1 VARVVSVGTKR
12 WRGLRRSVAFAV
24 VALVAAGALVG
35 CSVSSG
41 PQTALPAGVSV
52 SLLQNRSDYPI
63 RHLEV
68 QVHNTTKSTVTLH
81 SGDFSSAFFAKSVA
95 MHHLPYDLEP
105 GDEVAFPVDL
115 PAAAC
120 DSPKPVPHVTMS
132 FTDKTGTGKATVT
145 PKVLYN
151 TLNEIHS
158 HDCAQTTFEKIV
170 AITPGDAVTW
180 TRDASGALISHLDFT
195 FAPTG
200 AAGTV
205 TLNSIDNTTLLDMSL
220 DATYPLVFTG
230 SSAPQKLVLTATPSR
245 CETHAL
251 GEDKIGTVVP
261 FHVKTPAYSNGY
273 FGLVLSDKLKFEYYH
288 YFALACGYPP
298 G

>member
-1 VARVVSVGTKR
+1 MA
-12 WRGLRRSVAFAV
+12 AV
-24 VALVAAGALVG
+24 VLVG
-35 CSVSSG
+35 CSPTSG
-41 PQTALPAGVSV
+41 AQTALPAGVAV
-52 SLLQNRSDYPI
+52 SLFQNRSDYPI

-81 SGDFSSAFFAKSVA
+81 SGEFSSAFFSKTVA
-95 MHHLPYDLEP
+95 MHYLPYDLEP
-105 GDEVAFPVDL
+105 GDEVAFPVYL
-115 PAAAC
+115 PSAAC
-120 DSPKPVPHVTMS
+120 NNPKPAPRVTVS
-132 FTDKTGTGKATVT
+132 FTDTGGKGSATVT

-151 TLNEIHS
+151 TLNEIHA
-158 HDCAQTTFEKIV
+158 HDCALTTFEKVV
-170 AITPGDAVTW
+170 AITPGNAVTW
-180 TRDASGALISHLDFT
+180 SRSASGALISHLDLTFT
-195 FAPTG
+195 PTG

-205 TLNSIDNTTLLDMSL
+205 ILNSIDNTTLLDMSL
-220 DATYPLVFTG
+220 DTDYPLVLSG
-230 SSAPQKLVLTATPSR
+230 SSSPQKLVLTATPSR

-273 FGLVLSDKLKFEYYH
+273 FGLVLSNKLKFEYYH

>member
-1 VARVVSVGTKR
+1 MVAG
-12 WRGLRRSVAFAV
+12 AV
-24 VALVAAGALVG
+24 VGLLGAAALVG
-35 CSVSSG
+35 CSSTSG
-41 PQTALPAGVSV
+41 APTTLPAGVAV
-52 SLLQNRSDYPI
+52 SLFQNRSDYPI

-81 SGDFSSAFFAKSVA
+81 SGEFSSAFFSKTVA
-95 MHHLPYDLEP
+95 MHYLPYDLAP
-105 GDEVAFPVDL
+105 GDEVAFPVYL

-120 DSPKPVPHVTMS
+120 DSPKPAPRVTVS
-132 FTDKTGTGKATVT
+132 FTDKTGTGHATVT

-158 HDCAQTTFEKIV
+158 HDCAQTTFERVV
-170 AITPGDAVTW
+170 AIAPGDAVTW
-180 TRDASGALISHLDFT
+180 TRDASGALVSHLDFT
-195 FAPTG
+195 FTPTG
-200 AAGTV
+200 TAGSV
-205 TLNSIDNTTLLDMSL
+205 TLNSIDNTTLLDMSF
-220 DATYPLVFTG
+220 DTTYPLVFTG

-261 FHVKTPAYSNGY
+261 FHVKTSAYSNGY

>member
-1 VARVVSVGTKR
+1 MNAIRS
-12 WRGLRRSVAFAV
+12 RGLRRAAAIAAV
-24 VALVAAGALVG
+24 LVAATAGLAG
-35 CSVSSG
+35 CSPASASRAKLPSG
-41 PQTALPAGVSV
+41 VHV
-52 SLLQNRSDYPI
+52 SLFQNRSDYPI

-68 QVHNTTKSTVTLH
+68 QLHNTTKSTVTIT
-81 SGDFSSAFFAKSVA
+81 SGSFASTFFAKPVN
-95 MHHLPYDLEP
+95 MQYVPYDLEP
-105 GDEVAFPVDL
+105 GDEVAFPVAL
-115 PAAAC
+115 PAASC
-120 DSPKPVPHVTMS
+120 DRPKPAPRVS
-132 FTDKTGTGKATVT
+132 LRFTDSAGKGTATVT

-158 HDCAQTTFEKIV
+158 HDCALETFEKVV

-180 TRDASGALISHLDFT
+180 SKDASGALISHLELDLT
-195 FAPTG
+195 PTG

-205 TLNSIDNTTLLDMSL
+205 TLNSIENTTLLDL
-220 DATYPLVFTG
+220 TLNTEFPLVLSA
-230 SSAPQKLVLTATPSR
+230 SSKPLKLTLSAIPDR

-261 FHVKTPAYSNGY
+261 FHVKTSAYSNGY
-273 FGLVLSDKLKFEYYH
+273 FGLVLSNKLKFEYYH

>member
-1 VARVVSVGTKR
+1 VSTKR
-12 WRGLRRSVAFAV
+12 WHDARRLLACVAVGLMT
-24 VALVAAGALVG
+24 AAGLVG
-35 CSVSSG
+35 CSPMSG
-41 PQTALPAGVSV
+41 AQTALPAGVSV
-52 SLLQNRSDYPI
+52 SLFQNRSDYPI

-68 QVHNTTKSTVTLH
+68 QIHNTTKSTVTLH
-81 SGDFSSAFFAKSVA
+81 SGDFSSAFFSKTVA
-95 MHHLPYDLEP
+95 MHYLPYDLAA
-105 GDEVAFPVDL
+105 GDQVAFPVYL

-120 DSPKPVPHVTMS
+120 DSPKPAPRVTVS
-132 FTDKTGTGKATVT
+132 FTDKSGKGTATVT

-158 HDCAQTTFEKIV
+158 HDCALGTFEKVV
-170 AITPGDAVTW
+170 AIIPGDAVTW

-205 TLNSIDNTTLLDMSL
+205 TLNSIDNTTLLDMSF
-220 DATYPLVFTG
+220 DTTYPLVFSA
-230 SSAPQKLVLTATPSR
+230 SSAPQKLVLSATPSR

-261 FHVKTPAYSNGY
+261 FHVKTSAYSNGY
-273 FGLVLSDKLKFEYYH
+273 FGLVLSNKLKFEYYH

>member
-1 VARVVSVGTKR
+1 LNVKVVINRAPARIS
-12 WRGLRRSVAFAV
+12 
-24 VALVAAGALVG
+24 LVAALTVLSTALVVG
-35 CSVSSG
+35 CSPASSA
-41 PQTALPAGVSV
+41 QTALPAGVSV
-52 SLLQNRSDYPI
+52 SLFQNRSDYPI

-81 SGDFSSAFFAKSVA
+81 SGEFSSAFFSRTVA
-95 MHHLPYDLEP
+95 MHYLPYDLAP
-105 GDEVAFPVDL
+105 GDEVAFPVYL

-120 DSPKPVPHVTMS
+120 DSPKPAPRVTVS
-132 FTDKTGTGKATVT
+132 FTDDAGKGNATVT

-158 HDCAQTTFEKIV
+158 HDCALGTFEKVV

-180 TRDASGALISHLDFT
+180 TRDASGALISHLDFEFT
-195 FAPTG
+195 PTG
-200 AAGTV
+200 ATGTV
-205 TLNSIDNTTLLDMSL
+205 TLNSIDNTTLLDMSFNT
-220 DATYPLVFTG
+220 TYPLVFSA
-230 SSAPQKLVLTATPSR
+230 SSAPQHLVLSATPSR

-261 FHVKTPAYSNGY
+261 FHVKTRAYSNGY

>member
-1 VARVVSVGTKR
+1 MARVVSVSTKR
-12 WRGLRRSVAFAV
+12 WRGLRRVIAGVAGGL
-24 VALVAAGALVG
+24 LVAAALGG
-35 CSVSSG
+35 CSAVSALRN
-41 PQTALPAGVSV
+41 ALPAGVSV
-52 SLLQNRSDYPI
+52 SLFQNRSDYPI

-68 QVHNTTKSTVTLH
+68 QVHNTSTSTVTLH
-81 SGDFSSAFFAKSVA
+81 SGQFSSTFFSRTVA
-95 MHHLPYDLEP
+95 MHYLPYDLEP
-105 GDEVAFPVDL
+105 GDQVAFPVYL

-120 DSPKPVPHVTMS
+120 DNPKPAPRVTVS
-132 FTDKTGTGKATVT
+132 FTDKSGKGRATVT

-158 HDCAQTTFEKIV
+158 HDCAQTTFERVV

-205 TLNSIDNTTLLDMSL
+205 TLNSIDNTTLLDMSF
-220 DATYPLVFTG
+220 DTTYPLVFTG
-230 SSAPQKLVLTATPSR
+230 SSATQKLVLSATPSR

-261 FHVKTPAYSNGY
+261 FHVKTPGYSNGY

>member
-1 VARVVSVGTKR
+1 VARVVSVSTKCR
-12 WRGLRRSVAFAV
+12 RGPRRLVAGAV
-24 VALVAAGALVG
+24 IALVAATALVG
-35 CSVSSG
+35 CSASSG
-41 PQTALPAGVSV
+41 AASTLPAGVSV
-52 SLLQNRSDYPI
+52 SLFQNRSDYPI

-68 QVHNTTKSTVTLH
+68 QIHNTTKSTFTIS
-81 SGDFSSAFFAKSVA
+81 SGTFASTFFANPVA
-95 MHHLPYDLEP
+95 MQHVPYDLEP
-105 GDEVAFPVDL
+105 GDEVAFPVAL

-120 DSPKPVPHVTMS
+120 DQPKPAPRVTLH
-132 FTDKTGTGKATVT
+132 FTDAADKGSATVT

-151 TLNEIHS
+151 TLGEIHS
-158 HDCAQTTFEKIV
+158 HDCALGTFEKVV
-170 AITPGDAVTW
+170 AITPGSAVTW
-180 TRDASGALISHLDFT
+180 SNDASGALVSHLDMTFT
-195 FAPTG
+195 PTG

-220 DATYPLVFTG
+220 DTTYPLVLSA
-230 SSAPQKLVLTATPSR
+230 SSTPLRLTLSATPSR

-261 FHVKTPAYSNGY
+261 FHVKTAAYSNGY
-273 FGLVLSDKLKFEYYH
+273 FGLVLTNKLKFEYYH

>member
-1 VARVVSVGTKR
+1 MARVVSVSTQHR
-12 WRGLRRSVAFAV
+12 RGLRR
-24 VALVAAGALVG
+24 LVAGAVGGLLAASVLVG
-35 CSVSSG
+35 CSAASTV
-41 PQTALPAGVSV
+41 QNALPAGISV
-52 SLLQNRSDYPI
+52 SLFQNRSDYPI

-81 SGDFSSAFFAKSVA
+81 SGEFSSTFFAKTVA
-95 MHHLPYDLEP
+95 MHYLPYDLEP
-105 GDEVAFPVDL
+105 GDEVAFPVYL

-120 DSPKPVPHVTMS
+120 DSPKPAPRVIVS
-132 FTDKTGTGKATVT
+132 FTDKAGKGHATVT

-158 HDCAQTTFEKIV
+158 HDCAQTTFEKVV

-180 TRDASGALISHLDFT
+180 TRDASGALISHLDFSFT
-195 FAPTG
+195 PTG
-200 AAGTV
+200 ASGTV
-205 TLNSIDNTTLLDMSL
+205 ILNSIDNTTLLDMSF
-220 DATYPLVFTG
+220 DTTYPLAFDG
-230 SSAPQKLVLTATPSR
+230 SSAPQKLVLAATPSR

>member
-1 VARVVSVGTKR
+1 VARVVSVSTKR
-12 WRGLRRSVAFAV
+12 WHGIRRLVASVV
-24 VALVAAGALVG
+24 VGLVAAAALVG
-35 CSVSSG
+35 CSASSG
-41 PQTALPAGVSV
+41 AQTVLPAGVSV
-52 SLLQNRSDYPI
+52 SLFQNRSDYPI

-81 SGDFSSAFFAKSVA
+81 SGQFSSTFFSKTVA
-95 MHHLPYDLEP
+95 MHYLPYDLEP
-105 GDEVAFPVDL
+105 GDEVAFPVYL
-115 PAAAC
+115 SAAAC
-120 DSPKPVPHVTMS
+120 DNPKPAPRVSVS
-132 FTDKTGTGKATVT
+132 FTDTTGKGHATVT
-145 PKVLYN
+145 PKVLYD

-158 HDCAQTTFEKIV
+158 HDCAQTTFQKVV
-170 AITPGDAVTW
+170 AITPGGAVTW
-180 TRDASGALISHLDFT
+180 TRDASGALVSHLDFT

-205 TLNSIDNTTLLDMSL
+205 TLNSIDNTTLLDMSF
-220 DATYPLVFTG
+220 DTTYPLVFSA
-230 SSAPQKLVLTATPSR
+230 SSAPQKLVLTSTPSR

-261 FHVKTPAYSNGY
+261 FHVKTPGYSNGY
-273 FGLVLSDKLKFEYYH
+273 FGLVLSNKLKFEYYH

>member
-1 VARVVSVGTKR
+1 MP
-12 WRGLRRSVAFAV
+12 RR
-24 VALVAAGALVG
+24 LVAIVVVGVMAVAALVG
-35 CSVSSG
+35 CSARADT
-41 PQTALPAGVSV
+41 QAALPAGVTV
-52 SLLQNRSDYPI
+52 SLFQNRSDYPI

-68 QVHNTTKSTVTLH
+68 QIHNATKSTVTLH
-81 SGDFSSAFFAKSVA
+81 SGEFSSAFFTTTVA
-95 MHHLPYDLEP
+95 MHYLPYDLEP
-105 GDEVAFPVDL
+105 GDEVAFPVYL

-120 DSPKPVPHVTMS
+120 DSPKPAAHVTVS
-132 FTDKTGTGKATVT
+132 FTDKAGKGHATVT

-158 HDCAQTTFEKIV
+158 HDCAQTTFERVV

-200 AAGTV
+200 ASGTV
-205 TLNSIDNTTLLDMSL
+205 ILNSIDNTTLLDMSFGT
-220 DATYPLVFTG
+220 TYPLVFTG
-230 SSAPQKLVLTATPSR
+230 SSAPRELVLTATPSR

-261 FHVKTPAYSNGY
+261 FHVKTPGYSNGY